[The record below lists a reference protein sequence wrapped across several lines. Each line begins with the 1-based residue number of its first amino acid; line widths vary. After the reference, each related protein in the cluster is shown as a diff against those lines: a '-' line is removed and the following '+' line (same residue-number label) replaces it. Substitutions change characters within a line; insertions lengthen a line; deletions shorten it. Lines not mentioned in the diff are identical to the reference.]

1 MAEMPHVWAAIGEIP
16 WVYEPNPGRVAPVP
30 QHRRMRQ
37 GERHQILDAWH
48 PRKEA
53 WDTEHNVHRAA
64 YAAMVKSVPRDYH
77 NNPSTGAAE
86 WSINMSMFEIFASLD
101 PYCKPTSDLIEGN
114 EARLVAQY
122 NHTTPIVKLFRRF
135 EECRDIAVANNTAF
149 TTNQLLQK
157 FITLM
162 EKTEVY
168 DDQVT

>member
-1 MAEMPHVWAAIGEIP
+1 
-16 WVYEPNPGRVAPVP
+16 
-30 QHRRMRQ
+30 
-37 GERHQILDAWH
+37 
-48 PRKEA
+48 
-53 WDTEHNVHRAA
+53 
-64 YAAMVKSVPRDYH
+64 
-77 NNPSTGAAE
+77 
-86 WSINMSMFEIFASLD
+86 MFEIFASLD

-162 EKTEVY
+162 EKTKVY
-168 DDQVT
+168 DTKSQSGTTNPLHTKRGPTSNFFGSRNTLNVRIGHPQQWARPSKATLLQIWRMENSLITRVRPWMMIFHPSHRVSPL